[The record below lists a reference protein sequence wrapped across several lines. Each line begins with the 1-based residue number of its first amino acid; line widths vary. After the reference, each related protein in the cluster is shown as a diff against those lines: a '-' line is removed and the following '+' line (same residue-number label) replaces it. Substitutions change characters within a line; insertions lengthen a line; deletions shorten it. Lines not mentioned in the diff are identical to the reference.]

1 MKTHLVGSQNKLLTR
16 KRRRDRLLIRA
27 IETNDEHMAMALSV
41 HVSFQKPGRGVNLM
55 TFDTWGPFLEKP
67 GNLSGPK
74 SNSLNYVPLAVK
86 SCSFNMFQIQGK
98 AK

>member
-1 MKTHLVGSQNKLLTR
+1 MRNPPRRESNKLLTR
-16 KRRRDRLLIRA
+16 KRRRDRLLTRA
-27 IETNDEHMAMALSV
+27 IETNGEHMALSV

-55 TFDTWGPFLEKP
+55 TFDTWRPFLEKP
-67 GNLSGPK
+67 DNLSGPK